1 MCNWTAVGH
10 TFVLLQTARTNVWPT
25 ADQLPTKPYGSKEE
39 LEETAT
45 SCRLDYQYSSDRE
58 DKILLHT
65 GRDAGGG
72 SGFLSAACKSL
83 WSTLCRLFNE
93 DCVSQ
98 AVAAQA
104 VCLAQGYWTRF
115 VTLWMSARVW
125 LITQLAYL
133 ILYCH
138 AMLSLCQWSLPS
150 EPTGLTPYFDAIPT
164 KELCCSEPEDFQ
176 MWHRKR
182 TLQGQQVPERKLCY
196 RKWQLPFRRL
206 HR

>member
-1 MCNWTAVGH
+1 MCGQRQSSYPPNSTAARRNWRRQLH
-10 TFVLLQTARTNVWPT
+10 L
-25 ADQLPTKPYGSKEE
+25 ADWTISIAAIEKIRF
-39 LEETAT
+39 
-45 SCRLDYQYSSDRE
+45 CCIRE
-58 DKILLHT
+58 
-65 GRDAGGG
+65 GMRGGG

-83 WSTLCRLFNE
+83 WYTLCRLFNE

-150 EPTGLTPYFDAIPT
+150 EPAGLTPYFDAIPT

-182 TLQGQQVPERKLCY
+182 TLQGRQVPERKLCY